1 MTVVGNIVSEIL
13 WNRLGIYLGIYIYIV
28 EFLILLASF

>member
-13 WNRLGIYLGIYIYIV
+13 WNRLGIYLGIYIYSGIFNFV
-28 EFLILLASF
+28 G